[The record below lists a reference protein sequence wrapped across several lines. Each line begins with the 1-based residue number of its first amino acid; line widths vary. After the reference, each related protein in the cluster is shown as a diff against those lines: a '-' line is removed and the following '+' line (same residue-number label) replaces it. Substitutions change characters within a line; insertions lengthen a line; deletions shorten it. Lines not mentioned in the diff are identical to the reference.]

1 MNMSGKPPRMRMLL
15 RGVTKRCARCGQG
28 HLFRRW
34 FTMVPTCP
42 RCGLK
47 FEREQ
52 GYWTGAIAIN
62 TIVIGAVFTVV
73 FVTTMILTVP
83 DIPWVALLMA
93 VIPIM
98 SIGPLIIYPFSKT
111 LWLAVD
117 LGFLQPLGISL
128 D

>member
-1 MNMSGKPPRMRMLL
+1 MAEKPPRMRMLW
-15 RGVTKRCARCGQG
+15 RGATKRCARCGNG
-28 HLFRRW
+28 HLFTRW

-47 FEREQ
+47 FEREH

-62 TIVIGAVFTVV
+62 TIIIGGIFAVI
-73 FVTTMILTVP
+73 FVIAIILTAP
-83 DIPWVALLMA
+83 DIPYVGLLA
-93 VIPIM
+93 VLIPIM
-98 SIGPLIIYPFSKT
+98 AIGPLIVYPFSMT
-111 LWLAVD
+111 IWLAID